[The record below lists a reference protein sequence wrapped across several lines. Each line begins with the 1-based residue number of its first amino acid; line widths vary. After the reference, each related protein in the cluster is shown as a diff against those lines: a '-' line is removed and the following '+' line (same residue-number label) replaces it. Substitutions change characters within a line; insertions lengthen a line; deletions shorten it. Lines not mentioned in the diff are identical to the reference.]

1 MRRKVSFSRFLKTGS
16 SKQELLCAIGLAQSS
31 FVARELFT
39 RGFFFCLDLAI
50 SIVTAPLLKQ
60 LQSLSKKLV

>member
-39 RGFFFCLDLAI
+39 PRVLFLFGLGDLDRHSPFAETAAI
-50 SIVTAPLLKQ
+50 SE
-60 LQSLSKKLV
+60 